1 MAKSYLV
8 VSQENG
14 VTVATLRT
22 ESLVDELI
30 IESVGNELSALV
42 DERAVTKLM
51 VDFRA
56 VGFLS
61 SQMIGVLISLQK
73 KSRAI
78 DGELVLAGMRPSLKK
93 IFEITKL
100 DKLLTFAKDQ
110 ADGMSKFKAF

>member
-8 VSQENG
+8 ISHENG

-22 ESLVDELI
+22 ASLVGELV
-30 IESVGNELSALV
+30 IESVGNELFALV

-56 VGFLS
+56 VSFLS
-61 SQMIGVLISLQK
+61 SQMIAVLISLQK
-73 KSRAI
+73 KSRSI
-78 DGELVLAGMRPSLKK
+78 DGELVLAGMRPNLKK

-100 DKLLTFAKDQ
+100 DKILTFAKDQ
-110 ADGMSKFKAF
+110 ADGMSKLKW